1 MAFWSAVKLCADAA
15 QFRFIKTNSVLHRE
29 IIIATRCFYLKT
41 FCLMSYIRL
50 LLPRKKITILS
61 SIGTAP

>member
-1 MAFWSAVKLCADAA
+1 MAFWSAAKLCADAT

-29 IIIATRCFYLKT
+29 ILIARRCFYLKI